1 MSKQCPA
8 KFFSQK
14 TINNLS
20 DSEIVFLGTGTSEG
34 VPRVSCLTRKP
45 QTCKVCPDAIKPGSP
60 NRRRNTSLLIRYR
73 SPEGELKNV
82 AIDVGKF
89 FYHSAIEWFPKV
101 GVTTLDGVIL
111 THQHADAVGGLDDLR
126 DWTNNVQEAIP
137 LYLRQAD
144 MDHVSKAFYWLVD
157 TSLASPG
164 GVSKLDFQVIDDT
177 PFDVFG
183 LGSTPLPVQ
192 HGPKANAFGYR
203 FGDIVYI
210 SDVSEIPETTANL
223 MYGSELMVMDAL
235 RPLHPHRSHFILDEA
250 LEQLRRFAPKRALL
264 VDMTHDFD
272 HESTNLELA
281 KLKDSEGLD
290 VQLAYDGQRIPVE
303 LPGNP

>member
-1 MSKQCPA
+1 VSKQCPA

-164 GVSKLDFQVIDDT
+164 GVSKLDFQVIDET

-183 LGSTPLPVQ
+183 LGITPLPVQ

-303 LPGNP
+303 LPGTP

>member
-1 MSKQCPA
+1 
-8 KFFSQK
+8 
-14 TINNLS
+14 LS

-34 VPRVSCLTRKP
+34 VPRVSCLTRQP
-45 QTCKVCPDAIKPGSP
+45 VTCRVCPDAIQPGSP

-73 SPEGELKNV
+73 SPEGDLKNV

-126 DWTNNVQEAIP
+126 DWTNNVQKAIP
-137 LYLRQAD
+137 LYLRQSE
-144 MDHVSKAFYWLVD
+144 MDHVGKAFYWLVD

-164 GVSKLDFQVIDDT
+164 GVSKLDFQIIDEK

-183 LGSTPLPVQ
+183 LTITPLPVD
-192 HGPKANAFGYR
+192 HGPRTMAFGYR
-203 FGDIVYI
+203 FGDVVYV
-210 SDVSEIPETTANL
+210 SDASGIPDATAEL
-223 MYGSELMVMDAL
+223 MNDAELMVMDAL
-235 RPLHPHRSHFILDEA
+235 RPAHPHGSHFILEEA
-250 LEQLRRFAPKRALL
+250 LEQLRRFTPKRALL

-272 HESTNLELA
+272 HVSTNVELA
-281 KLKDSEGLD
+281 KLKESEGLD

-303 LPGNP
+303 L